1 MFHLKKIKAG
11 LYLVYDWW
19 DFIYYMVNQINIAI
33 KKKTHVR
40 ATFIGFVIKQNTK

>member
-33 KKKTHVR
+33 KKKTHGIYGIR
-40 ATFIGFVIKQNTK
+40 NKTKH